1 MIHVHV
7 GQAGNQLA
15 ERLQYPS
22 AVLIDSEPKVVSKM
36 AKVVNSNNIVFAQN
50 GRGNNFALGFS
61 KSYNEKLLDDSM
73 TAIRR

>member
-36 AKVVNSNNIVFAQN
+36 AKVVNSNNIVFA
-50 GRGNNFALGFS
+50 
-61 KSYNEKLLDDSM
+61 
-73 TAIRR
+73 